1 MDATV
6 NYLLENKK
14 SFILELS
21 DSTCNAETDLNK
33 LNDASVLS
41 DLETGSHSHSLILSR
56 PHSPTLSPSFISH
69 HFPLFTHLQR
79 ASQVRSDGISRSSSL
94 YGVICSLSDK

>member
-56 PHSPTLSPSFISH
+56 PHSPTLSAIVHLP
-69 HFPLFTHLQR
+69 PLPAVHALAAR
-79 ASQVRSDGISRSSSL
+79 LAGAE
-94 YGVICSLSDK
+94 

>member
-56 PHSPTLSPSFISH
+56 PHSPTLSPSFGPGGTGCAWKPCMSAL
-69 HFPLFTHLQR
+69 PPP
-79 ASQVRSDGISRSSSL
+79 SYS
-94 YGVICSLSDK
+94 